1 MPLPKAAVVPVD
13 INVCIVRGADLN
25 QPNVSHSQLPP
36 ISLSIGQS
44 DQTYEP

>member
-1 MPLPKAAVVPVD
+1 MPLPTAAVVPVD
-13 INVCIVRGADLN
+13 IKVCIVRDADQN

-36 ISLSIGQS
+36 ISLSIGQA